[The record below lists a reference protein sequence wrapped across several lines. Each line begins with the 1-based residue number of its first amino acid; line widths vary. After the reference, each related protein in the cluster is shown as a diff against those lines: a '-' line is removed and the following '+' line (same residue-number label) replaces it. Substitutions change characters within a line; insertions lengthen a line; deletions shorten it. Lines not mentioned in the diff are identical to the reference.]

1 MAAIVLGLAS
11 SLAWGFADFFGGIQ
25 SRRRPLLAVL
35 VVTLTAGFA
44 LTVVGVL
51 LDGEGPPAGV
61 AWIGWALMSSL
72 FGIGGLACFYRGL
85 ATGNMGVVAPISSA
99 AAVIPLAVGLAQGER
114 PSGVQFAGV
123 ALAITGV
130 VLASREKDLEA
141 PGGRR
146 VAAGVWLA
154 IGAAVG
160 FGGFFVA
167 MDRASDGDPYWAIM
181 VGRIASVIALS
192 VAVAITRTDVPRRA
206 RDLRVLVPIGLLD
219 TGANL
224 LYALATTKG
233 LLSIVGVLGSV
244 YPVVTI
250 MLAHFVLHERLH
262 ALQRLGAVGA
272 LAGAALISSA
282 V

>member
-1 MAAIVLGLAS
+1 MAAIALGLAS

-44 LTVVGVL
+44 LTVAAVAL
-51 LDGEGPPAGV
+51 HGEGPPPGAE
-61 AWIGWALMSSL
+61 WIGWALASSL

-99 AAVIPLAVGLAQGER
+99 AAVIPLAVGLAEGER
-114 PSGVQFAGV
+114 PGAMQGAGV
-123 ALAITGV
+123 AIAIAGV
-130 VLASREKDLEA
+130 VLASREESESG
-141 PGGRR
+141 PR

-154 IGAAVG
+154 IGAAIG

-167 MDRASDGDPYWAIM
+167 MDRASDADPYWAIM
-181 VGRIASVIALS
+181 VARVASMAALWT
-192 VAVAITRTDVPRRA
+192 AVLATRTRVPRGA
-206 RDLRVLVPIGLLD
+206 ADLRILAPIGLLD

-224 LYALATTKG
+224 LFAVASTKG

-250 MLAHFVLHERLH
+250 LLAHFVLHERLH
-262 ALQRLGAVGA
+262 VLQRVGAVGA
-272 LAGAALISSA
+272 LAGAALISSGA
-282 V
+282 

>member
-1 MAAIVLGLAS
+1 MAAIALGLTS

-35 VVTLTAGFA
+35 VVTLTSGFF
-44 LTVVGVL
+44 LTVIAVVL
-51 LDGEGPPAGV
+51 HGEGPPPGV
-61 AWIGWALMSSL
+61 GWIAWALASSL

-99 AAVIPLAVGLAQGER
+99 AAIVPLAVGLASGER
-114 PSGVQFAGV
+114 PSAMQGAGV
-123 ALAITGV
+123 ALAIVGV
-130 VLASREKDLEA
+130 VLASREEGETG
-141 PGGRR
+141 PR

-154 IGAAVG
+154 IGAAIG

-167 MDRASDGDPYWAIM
+167 MDRASDSDPYWAIM
-181 VGRIASVIALS
+181 VARIASMTVLWAAAL
-192 VAVAITRTDVPRRA
+192 ATRTEVPRRA

-224 LYALATTKG
+224 LFAVASTKG
-233 LLSIVGVLGSV
+233 LLSVVGVLGSV

-250 MLAHFVLHERLH
+250 LLAHFVLHERLRP
-262 ALQRLGAVGA
+262 LQRLGAAGA
-272 LAGAALISSA
+272 LAGAALISAA

>member
-1 MAAIVLGLAS
+1 MAAIALGLAS

-35 VVTLTAGFA
+35 VVTLTAGFG
-44 LTVVGVL
+44 LTLAAVL
-51 LDGEGPPAGV
+51 LHGEGPPSGV
-61 AWIGWALMSSL
+61 GWIGWALASSV

-99 AAVIPLAVGLAQGER
+99 AAVVPLAVGLAGGER
-114 PSGVQFAGV
+114 PNALQGAGV
-123 ALAITGV
+123 AVAIVGV
-130 VLASREKDLEA
+130 VLASREES
-141 PGGRR
+141 GSGTR
-146 VAAGVWLA
+146 VAAGVGLA
-154 IGAAVG
+154 IGAAIG

-167 MDRASDGDPYWAIM
+167 MDRASDADPYWAIM
-181 VGRIASVIALS
+181 VARIGSMVALWT
-192 VAVAITRTDVPRRA
+192 AVLFTRTHIPRGA

-224 LYALATTKG
+224 LFAVASTKG

-250 MLAHFVLHERLH
+250 LLAHFVLHERLRPI
-262 ALQRLGAVGA
+262 QRLGAGGA

-282 V
+282 A

>member
-1 MAAIVLGLAS
+1 VAAITLGLAS
-11 SLAWGFADFFGGIQ
+11 SLAWGFADFFGGLQ

-35 VVTLTAGFA
+35 VVTLTAGFF
-44 LTVVGVL
+44 LTLLGVVL
-51 LDGEGPPAGV
+51 HGEGPPGGV
-61 AWIGWALMSSL
+61 AWIGWALASSL

-99 AAVIPLAVGLAQGER
+99 AAVVPLAVGLASGER
-114 PSGVQFAGV
+114 PHALQGAGV
-123 ALAITGV
+123 ALAIVGV
-130 VLASREKDLEA
+130 VLASREESETG
-141 PGGRR
+141 PR

-167 MDRASDGDPYWAIM
+167 MDRASEADPYWAIM
-181 VGRIASVIALS
+181 VARIASMAALWT
-192 VAVAITRTDVPRRA
+192 AALLTRTGIPHRA

-224 LYALATTKG
+224 LFAVASTKG

-244 YPVVTI
+244 YPVITI
-250 MLAHFVLHERLH
+250 LLAHFVLHERLRPV
-262 ALQRLGAVGA
+262 QRLGAAGA